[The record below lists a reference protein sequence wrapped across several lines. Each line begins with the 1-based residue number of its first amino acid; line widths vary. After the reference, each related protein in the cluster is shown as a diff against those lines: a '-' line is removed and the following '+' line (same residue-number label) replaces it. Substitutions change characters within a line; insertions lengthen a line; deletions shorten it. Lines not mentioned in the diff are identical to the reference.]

1 MSKEKKQLLNK
12 NNDKEELDINGNPI
26 DPNRKYI
33 GNKVKVPMASPN
45 HPIYKTSATI
55 ILRGKPITEK
65 QKKLKKDTVP
75 KKINEFDKVIT
86 RKDKPTGYMNID
98 VKGKVKE
105 LKALTRKERLDLARF
120 KNTQKARRK

>member
-33 GNKVKVPMASPN
+33 GNKVKIPMASPN

-55 ILRGKPITEK
+55 IIRGKPITEK
-65 QKKLKKDTVP
+65 QKKVAKFLKFLGRAPISFND
-75 KKINEFDKVIT
+75 E
-86 RKDKPTGYMNID
+86 
-98 VKGKVKE
+98 
-105 LKALTRKERLDLARF
+105 
-120 KNTQKARRK
+120 

>member
-33 GNKVKVPMASPN
+33 GNKVKIPMASPN

-65 QKKLKKDTVP
+65 EKKEAKFL
-75 KKINEFDKVIT
+75 EFLSRAPISFND
-86 RKDKPTGYMNID
+86 
-98 VKGKVKE
+98 E
-105 LKALTRKERLDLARF
+105 
-120 KNTQKARRK
+120 